1 MPVLPALFPATAKRG
16 LWNIYQLYA
25 EHFPAKWVRFA
36 VRKCSRLIICAY
48 SDRKT
53 GLTFA
58 EYALVG
64 RKRGTIL
71 EAENHPAVSRNEA
84 TVTSALPKASTILAS
99 LGQAAFVWDIATDA
113 MAWSDHAGS
122 VFADIP
128 LPRLASGAEFSRLI
142 EPVRSIRSDALGHSP
157 PVRGGDGAPYR
168 IEYGVRA
175 STSAPVLW
183 IEESG
188 CWFAGADGRPA
199 RAQGIVRINNERH
212 ARDQQLMKLSR
223 HDPLTGELNRT
234 HLVASLA
241 EAIEEAARFRTSCAF
256 MLIGIDHL
264 ARINDAFGFDVAD
277 AVISEVAGRIRA
289 RLRGGD
295 VLGRFSGNKFGL
307 ILKNCTVDDMNI
319 AAERFLAGIRDDVVP
334 TKSGPVA
341 VTASIGA
348 VSVPRYA
355 RNADEAIN
363 RAHETLDMAKRR
375 RAGSFSLWRPNVE
388 RDAQR
393 RVNIRVTDEIVTAL
407 NERRI
412 VMAFEPVVEA
422 RSRDAAFYECLIRM
436 EQDDGQVLL
445 APDIVPVAEKLG
457 LIRLVDHRVLELV
470 VAELAAS
477 PDVQLSLNISP
488 DTTMDPDWWASIESL
503 MRAHPGVAERLI
515 VEITETV
522 AIQDIDDVRG
532 FVTRLKNFGSRIAID
547 DFGAGYTSFRNLRKL
562 GVDIV
567 KIDGAFVQNIARSAD
582 DRAFVQT
589 LIDLARRLQI
599 KTVAEWVQDDESAV
613 MLREWGCDYIQ
624 GRLIGLAS
632 SERPWQ
638 TPTGAVL
645 PAAG

>member
-1 MPVLPALFPATAKRG
+1 
-16 LWNIYQLYA
+16 
-25 EHFPAKWVRFA
+25 
-36 VRKCSRLIICAY
+36 
-48 SDRKT
+48 
-53 GLTFA
+53 
-58 EYALVG
+58 
-64 RKRGTIL
+64 
-71 EAENHPAVSRNEA
+71 
-84 TVTSALPKASTILAS
+84 VTSALPQASTILAS

-113 MAWSDHAGS
+113 LTWSDHAAS
-122 VFADIP
+122 VFSDIP
-128 LPRLASGAEFSRLI
+128 MAALASGAAFAKLI
-142 EPVRSIRSDALGHSP
+142 EPVHTIRSDALGHSP
-157 PVRGGDGAPYR
+157 PARGGDGVPYR
-168 IEYGVRA
+168 IEYGVRT
-175 STSAPVLW
+175 SSSAPVLW

-188 CWFAGADGRPA
+188 CWFAGGDGTPVRV
-199 RAQGIVRINNERH
+199 QGIVRLDNERR
-212 ARDQQLMKLSR
+212 AREEQLVRLSQ

-234 HLVASLA
+234 HLVAALA
-241 EAIEEAARFRTSCAF
+241 EAIEEAARFRSSFAF
-256 MLIGIDHL
+256 MLIGIDRL

-277 AVISEVAGRIRA
+277 AVISEVATRIRA
-289 RLRGGD
+289 RLRSGD

-307 ILKNCTVDDMNI
+307 ILKNCTIDDINV

-334 TKSGPVA
+334 TKSGPVS

-355 RNADEAIN
+355 RSAEEAIN
-363 RAHETLDMAKRR
+363 RAQETLDLAKRR
-375 RAGSFSLWRPNVE
+375 RAGAFSLWRPNVE

-422 RSRDAAFYECLIRM
+422 DSRRAAFYECLVRM
-436 EQDDGQVLL
+436 EQNDGQVLL

-470 VAELAAS
+470 VAELANA
-477 PDVQLSLNISP
+477 PNVQLSLNISP

-532 FVTRLKNFGSRIAID
+532 FVTRLKNYGSRIAID

-589 LIDLARRLQI
+589 LIDLARRLEI
-599 KTVAEWVQDDESAV
+599 KTVAEWVQDDQSAT

-632 SERPWQ
+632 SQRPWE
-638 TPTGAVL
+638 TLTEVAL

>member
-1 MPVLPALFPATAKRG
+1 MTPVVPAL
-16 LWNIYQLYA
+16 
-25 EHFPAKWVRFA
+25 
-36 VRKCSRLIICAY
+36 
-48 SDRKT
+48 
-53 GLTFA
+53 
-58 EYALVG
+58 
-64 RKRGTIL
+64 
-71 EAENHPAVSRNEA
+71 
-84 TVTSALPKASTILAS
+84 STILAS
-99 LGQAAFVWDIATDA
+99 LGQAAFVWDVATDEIV
-113 MAWSDHAGS
+113 WSDQLAS
-122 VFADIP
+122 VFPDIP
-128 LPRLASGAEFSRLI
+128 TTALSSGAGFSNLI
-142 EPVRSIRSDALGHSP
+142 EPVRSVRTDALGQSP
-157 PVRGGDGAPYR
+157 PSHGADGAPYR

-175 STSAPVLW
+175 STSTPVQW

-188 CWFAGADGRPA
+188 CWFAGADGKPA
-199 RAQGIVRINNERH
+199 RVQGIVRVNNERH
-212 ARDQQLMKLSR
+212 AREEQLLKLSR

-234 HLVASLA
+234 HLIASLA
-241 EAIEEAARFRTSCAF
+241 ETIEEAARFRTSCAF

-277 AVISEVAGRIRA
+277 AVISEVAARVRS

-307 ILKNCTVDDMNI
+307 ILKNCTVDDMNV
-319 AAERFLAGIRDDVVP
+319 AAERFLAGIRDEVIP
-334 TKSGPVA
+334 TKSGPVS

-348 VSVPRYA
+348 VSVPRHA
-355 RNADEAIN
+355 RSADEAIN
-363 RAHETLDMAKRR
+363 RAQETLDMSKRR

-412 VMAFEPVVEA
+412 AMAFEPVVDA
-422 RSRDAAFYECLIRM
+422 RSRQASFYECLVRM
-436 EQDDGQVLL
+436 GQNDGQVLL

-477 PDVQLSLNISP
+477 PDVRLSLNISP

-567 KIDGAFVQNIARSAD
+567 KIDGEFVQNIARSAD

-599 KTVAEWVQDDESAV
+599 KTVAEWVQDEESAL
-613 MLREWGCDYIQ
+613 MLRDWGCDYIQ

-632 SERPWQ
+632 SERPW
-638 TPTGAVL
+638 GVAAEAVL
-645 PAAG
+645 PATG

>member
-1 MPVLPALFPATAKRG
+1 
-16 LWNIYQLYA
+16 
-25 EHFPAKWVRFA
+25 
-36 VRKCSRLIICAY
+36 
-48 SDRKT
+48 
-53 GLTFA
+53 
-58 EYALVG
+58 
-64 RKRGTIL
+64 
-71 EAENHPAVSRNEA
+71 
-84 TVTSALPKASTILAS
+84 VTSALPQVSTILAS

-113 MAWSDHAGS
+113 IAWSDARA
-122 VFADIP
+122 VFP
-128 LPRLASGAEFSRLI
+128 ELPAASLASGAEFSKLI
-142 EPVRSIRSDALGHSP
+142 EPVRTIRSDALGHTP
-157 PVRGGDGAPYR
+157 PARGGDGAPYR
-168 IEYGVRA
+168 IEYGVRT
-175 STSAPVLW
+175 STSEPVLW
-183 IEESG
+183 IEETG
-188 CWFAGADGRPA
+188 CWFAGSDGRPA
-199 RAQGIVRINNERH
+199 RVEGIVRVNNERH
-212 ARDQQLMKLSR
+212 ARDQQLLKLSR
-223 HDPLTGELNRT
+223 HDPLTGEFNRT
-234 HLVASLA
+234 HLIAALA
-241 EAIEEAARFRTSCAF
+241 EAIEESARFRTSSAF

-277 AVISEVAGRIRA
+277 AVISEMARRIRL

-307 ILKNCTVDDMNI
+307 ILKNCTVDDMNV
-319 AAERFLAGIRDDVVP
+319 AAERFLAGIREDVVP
-334 TKSGPVA
+334 TQSGPVS

-348 VSVPRYA
+348 VTVPRHA
-355 RNADEAIN
+355 RSANEAIN
-363 RAHETLDMAKRR
+363 RAHETLDSAKRR
-375 RAGSFSLWRPNVE
+375 RAGSFLLWRPNVE

-422 RSRDAAFYECLIRM
+422 RARKAAFYECLVRM

-488 DTTMDPDWWASIESL
+488 ETTMDPDWSASIELL

-522 AIQDIDDVRG
+522 AIQDIDDIRG
-532 FVTRLKNFGSRIAID
+532 FITRLKSFGSRIAID

-589 LIDLARRLQI
+589 LIDLARRLEI
-599 KTVAEWVQDDESAV
+599 KTVAEWVQDEESAL
-613 MLREWGCDYIQ
+613 MLRDWGCDYIQ

-632 SERPWQ
+632 SERPWSVRA
-638 TPTGAVL
+638 GATL

>member
-1 MPVLPALFPATAKRG
+1 VTSVLP
-16 LWNIYQLYA
+16 Q
-25 EHFPAKWVRFA
+25 
-36 VRKCSRLIICAY
+36 
-48 SDRKT
+48 
-53 GLTFA
+53 
-58 EYALVG
+58 
-64 RKRGTIL
+64 
-71 EAENHPAVSRNEA
+71 
-84 TVTSALPKASTILAS
+84 ASTILAS
-99 LGQAAFVWDIATDA
+99 LGQAAFVWDIATDTI
-113 MAWSDHAGS
+113 AWSDHVAS
-122 VFADIP
+122 VFPDIP
-128 LPRLASGAEFSRLI
+128 PEALASGAALAKLI
-142 EPVRSIRSDALGHSP
+142 EPQRSIRSDALGHSP
-157 PVRGGDGAPYR
+157 PARGGDGVPYR
-168 IEYGVRA
+168 IEYGVRT

-188 CWFAGADGRPA
+188 RWFAGADGRPA
-199 RAQGIVRINNERH
+199 RAQGIVRVNNERH
-212 ARDQQLMKLSR
+212 ARDEQLLRLSR

-234 HLVASLA
+234 HLIASLA
-241 EAIEEAARFRTSCAF
+241 EAIEETSRFRSSCAF

-264 ARINDAFGFDVAD
+264 ARVNDAFGFDVAD
-277 AVISEVAGRIRA
+277 AVISEVAKRIRT

-307 ILKNCTVDDMNI
+307 ILKNCTVDDINV
-319 AAERFLAGIRDDVVP
+319 AAERFLAGVRDEVVP
-334 TKSGPVA
+334 TKSGPVSI
-341 VTASIGA
+341 TASIGA
-348 VSVPRYA
+348 VAIPRYA

-363 RAHETLDMAKRR
+363 RAHETLDTAKRR
-375 RAGSFSLWRPNVE
+375 RAGSFLLWRPNVE

-422 RSRDAAFYECLIRM
+422 RSRKPAFFECLVRM

-470 VAELAAS
+470 VAELAAAPS
-477 PDVQLSLNISP
+477 VQLSLNISP
-488 DTTMDPDWWASIESL
+488 DTTMDPDWSASIESL
-503 MRAHPGVAERLI
+503 MAAHPGVAERLI

-532 FVTRLKNFGSRIAID
+532 FVTRLKNFGSKIAID

-589 LIDLARRLQI
+589 LIDLARRLGI

-613 MLREWGCDYIQ
+613 LLRDWGCDYIQ

-632 SERPWQ
+632 SQRPWAAQ
-638 TPTGAVL
+638 GETVL
-645 PAAG
+645 PAAS

>member
-1 MPVLPALFPATAKRG
+1 M
-16 LWNIYQLYA
+16 
-25 EHFPAKWVRFA
+25 
-36 VRKCSRLIICAY
+36 
-48 SDRKT
+48 
-53 GLTFA
+53 
-58 EYALVG
+58 
-64 RKRGTIL
+64 
-71 EAENHPAVSRNEA
+71 SRNEA
-84 TVTSALPKASTILAS
+84 TVTLAPPQASTILAL
-99 LGQAAFVWDIATDA
+99 LGQAAFVWDIASDA
-113 MAWSDHAGS
+113 MAWSDHAAS
-122 VFADIP
+122 VFTDIP
-128 LPRLASGAEFSRLI
+128 AEALKSGAEFSKLI
-142 EPVRSIRSDALGHSP
+142 EPVRSIRTDALTPSP
-157 PVRGGDGAPYR
+157 LARGSDGAPYR

-175 STSAPVLW
+175 STSAPVQW

-188 CWFAGADGRPA
+188 TWFAGPDGKPA
-199 RAQGIVRINNERH
+199 RVQGVVRLNNERH
-212 ARDQQLMKLSR
+212 ARDEQLMKLSR
-223 HDPLTGELNRT
+223 HDPLTGELNRA
-234 HLVASLA
+234 HLVAQLA
-241 EAIEEAARFRTSCAF
+241 ETIEEVTRFRSTCAF

-277 AVISEVAGRIRA
+277 AVIAEVGKRIRT
-289 RLRGGD
+289 RLRAGD

-307 ILKNCTVDDMNI
+307 ILKNCTVDDMNV
-319 AAERFLAGIRDDVVP
+319 AAERFLAGVRDEVIP
-334 TKSGPVA
+334 TRSGPVS

-348 VSVPRYA
+348 VGIPRHA

-363 RAHETLDMAKRR
+363 RAQETLDGAKRR

-412 VMAFEPVVEA
+412 VMAYEPVVEA
-422 RSRDAAFYECLIRM
+422 VSRAPAFYECLVRM
-436 EQDDGQVLL
+436 EQDDGQMLL
-445 APDIVPVAEKLG
+445 APDIVPVAERLG

-477 PDVQLSLNISP
+477 PNVQLSLNISP
-488 DTTMDPDWWASIESL
+488 DTTMDPDWSATIESL

-522 AIQDIDDVRG
+522 AIQDIDDIRG
-532 FVTRLKNFGSRIAID
+532 FITRLKNFGSRIAID

-589 LIDLARRLQI
+589 LIDLARRLEI
-599 KTVAEWVQDDESAV
+599 KTVAEWVQDDESAA
-613 MLREWGCDYIQ
+613 MLRDWGCDYIQ

-632 SERPWQ
+632 TQRPWDG
-638 TPTGAVL
+638 GADVVL

>member
-1 MPVLPALFPATAKRG
+1 L
-16 LWNIYQLYA
+16 
-25 EHFPAKWVRFA
+25 
-36 VRKCSRLIICAY
+36 
-48 SDRKT
+48 
-53 GLTFA
+53 
-58 EYALVG
+58 
-64 RKRGTIL
+64 
-71 EAENHPAVSRNEA
+71 
-84 TVTSALPKASTILAS
+84 TSALPKISLPKASTILAS

-113 MAWSDHAGS
+113 ITWSDHANAEFS
-122 VFADIP
+122 DIP
-128 LPRLASGAEFSRLI
+128 PASLRSGAEFAKLI
-142 EPVRSIRSDALGHSP
+142 EPERSIRTDALKQSQP
-157 PVRGGDGAPYR
+157 SQRGEGAPYR
-168 IEYGVRA
+168 IEYGVRT
-175 STSAPVLW
+175 SISAPVLW
-183 IEESG
+183 IEETG
-188 CWFAGADGRPA
+188 CWFAGPDGKPV
-199 RAQGIVRINNERH
+199 RAQGIVRINNERR
-212 ARDQQLMKLSR
+212 ARDEQLLKLSR
-223 HDPLTGELNRT
+223 RDPLTGELNRT

-241 EAIEEAARFRTSCAF
+241 EAIEEASRFRTSSAF

-264 ARINDAFGFDVAD
+264 ARVNDAFGFDVAD
-277 AVISEVAGRIRA
+277 AVISEVALRIRA

-307 ILKNCTVDDMNI
+307 ILKNCTVDDINV
-319 AAERFLAGIRDDVVP
+319 AAERFLAGIRNDVVP
-334 TKSGPVA
+334 TKSGPVS

-348 VSVPRYA
+348 VGVPRYA
-355 RNADEAIN
+355 RSADEAIN
-363 RAHETLDMAKRR
+363 RAHETLDTAKRR
-375 RAGSFSLWRPNVE
+375 RAGSFLLWRPNVE

-407 NERRI
+407 NERRM

-422 RSRDAAFYECLIRM
+422 GSRAAAFYECLIRM
-436 EQDDGQVLL
+436 EQEDGQVLL

-477 PDVQLSLNISP
+477 PNVQLSLNISP

-503 MRAHPGVAERLI
+503 MSAHPGVAERLI

-522 AIQDIDDVRG
+522 AIQDIGDLRG
-532 FVTRLKNFGSRIAID
+532 FVMRLKNLGSRIAID

-599 KTVAEWVQDDESAV
+599 KTVAEWVQDEEAAI
-613 MLREWGCDYIQ
+613 MLRDWGCDFIQ

-632 SERPWQ
+632 SERPW
-638 TPTGAVL
+638 GAGSETAL
-645 PAAG
+645 PAAS

>member
-1 MPVLPALFPATAKRG
+1 
-16 LWNIYQLYA
+16 
-25 EHFPAKWVRFA
+25 
-36 VRKCSRLIICAY
+36 
-48 SDRKT
+48 
-53 GLTFA
+53 
-58 EYALVG
+58 
-64 RKRGTIL
+64 
-71 EAENHPAVSRNEA
+71 VSRNEA
-84 TVTSALPKASTILAS
+84 TVTSALPEASTILAS

-113 MAWSDHAGS
+113 MVWSEHAAA
-122 VFADIP
+122 VFTDIP
-128 LPRLASGAEFSRLI
+128 LPRLASGAEFSKLI
-142 EPVRSIRSDALGHSP
+142 EPQRSIRSDALGHSP
-157 PVRGGDGAPYR
+157 PVRGGDSAPYR
-168 IEYGVRA
+168 IEYGVRT

-183 IEESG
+183 IEETG

-199 RAQGIVRINNERH
+199 RVQGIVRINNERH
-212 ARDQQLMKLSR
+212 ARDQQLLKLSR

-241 EAIEEAARFRTSCAF
+241 EVIEEAARFRTSCAF

-307 ILKNCTVDDMNI
+307 VLKNCTVDDMNI

-355 RNADEAIN
+355 RSADEAIN

-436 EQDDGQVLL
+436 EQDDGGVLL

-477 PDVQLSLNISP
+477 PNVQLSLNISP
-488 DTTMDPDWWASIESL
+488 GTTMDPDWWASIESL
-503 MRAHPGVAERLI
+503 MRAHPGVGERLI

-532 FVTRLKNFGSRIAID
+532 FVSRLKNFGSRIAID

-599 KTVAEWVQDDESAV
+599 KTVAEWVQDDESAL
-613 MLREWGCDYIQ
+613 MLRDWGCDYIQ

-632 SERPWQ
+632 SQRPWETQ
-638 TPTGAVL
+638 GGAAL